1 MGFAPATKKLLER
14 VYQFVT
20 PLLLGLGVYVVYKQ
34 GKQIEAILLALIGCA
49 AIFYYWIKFFR
60 LPPSEANDVW
70 PPFVSTCPDYLTL
83 ASPVSTGDAE
93 AVCVDFI
100 GVSLKPNLMGK
111 SDPNKIPQVTDG
123 DYESKVFR
131 LSGVSND
138 PTVPDKTV
146 ALCAQ
151 VKAKGLT
158 WAHICEDKSGSPSGG
173 MGFGNLRS

>member
-14 VYQFVT
+14 VYQFLT

-83 ASPVSTGDAE
+83 ASPVSTGDRE

-100 GVSLKPNLMGK
+100 GVSLKPNLMAK

-123 DYESKVFR
+123 DYEKKVFR

-138 PTVPDKTV
+138 PTVPDKTA
-146 ALCAQ
+146 ALCEQ

-158 WAHICEDKSGSPSGG
+158 WAHICEDKSGSPDGG
-173 MGFGNLRS
+173 IGLGNFRT